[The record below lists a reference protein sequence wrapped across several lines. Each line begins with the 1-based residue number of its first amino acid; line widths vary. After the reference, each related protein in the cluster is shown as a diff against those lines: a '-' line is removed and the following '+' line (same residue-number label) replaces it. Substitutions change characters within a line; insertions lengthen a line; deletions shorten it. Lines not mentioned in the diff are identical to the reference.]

1 MIVYAKFLLFSFSIN
16 HYGIEKMENTFDS
29 IYIIEK
35 AKYGEFVEA
44 AINLAI
50 AAYTIPAFIRPDL
63 YKKIDMKTDI
73 AMRVVWKPETTVG
86 QIKEFDKVWFL
97 EKY

>member
-1 MIVYAKFLLFSFSIN
+1 
-16 HYGIEKMENTFDS
+16 MENTFDS

-35 AKYGEFVEA
+35 AKYNEFVKA
-44 AINLAI
+44 AMELAI
-50 AAYTIPAFIRPDL
+50 AVYTIPAFIRPDL
-63 YKKIDMKTDI
+63 YKTIDMKKDI
-73 AMRVVWKPETTVG
+73 AMRVVWKPKTTVG